1 MIDEYETI
9 KQLALKYGI
18 DLGEI
23 NCAPDE
29 DIQVLLDEGL
39 TLEEI
44 NIDYFSF
51 CAFRIHGE
59 TDIRLLEEYEQ
70 QLELLS
76 LALLYTKAVNNNSPV
91 KSDTTIKGV
100 AEKTRLKNNANIS
113 RILKCLND
121 LSGNN
126 SGELYSETELTK
138 LIESK
143 KEYIRQCKRRDK
155 SKKRDNVRRIAYDYQ
170 SKGIFSKDVK
180 MLTSKEFQFLYDVL
194 YLEGV
199 FTSEN
204 DGLDI
209 TPTAKKERLKDYFKY
224 FEDSNVRIKMYDVG
238 RNPLN
243 KLSKPIGEIVSEIGW
258 HPKDNYLKVEAHYKR
273 PERSFGQLSVKDLTN
288 PDCQQIFKRDLYS
301 QYKRLEPMKSIIYPT
316 NKKDLS
322 SIDIVLIELAETLIN
337 NGKSLNEIKR
347 ALYNRINSFSDEEW
361 KKTDKDSRKRQI
373 KARIGKL
380 RVAENSKWDLSEELK
395 NALFSEK

>member
-1 MIDEYETI
+1 VPIIDFIQISQYLTSHFKPVSGLI
-9 KQLALKYGI
+9 QLEGI
-18 DLGEI
+18 DRFDIERYSLKRQKSIEI
-23 NCAPDE
+23 TYNKRTRK
-29 DIQVLLDEGL
+29 L
-39 TLEEI
+39 
-44 NIDYFSF
+44 
-51 CAFRIHGE
+51 
-59 TDIRLLEEYEQ
+59 
-70 QLELLS
+70 
-76 LALLYTKAVNNNSPV
+76 
-91 KSDTTIKGV
+91 TIKGSIGYFMQGHNFTYDNSLF
-100 AEKTRLKNNANIS
+100 AEGLKIIGAHCGMDLFGFEVEIFEFGSIIHTDMAPKEIIAKHSVGDKLLAYANP
-113 RILKCLND
+113 K
-121 LSGNN
+121 
-126 SGELYSETELTK
+126 Y
-138 LIESK
+138 
-143 KEYIRQCKRRDK
+143 
-155 SKKRDNVRRIAYDYQ
+155 
-170 SKGIFSKDVK
+170 KG
-180 MLTSKEFQFLYDVL
+180 
-194 YLEGV
+194 
-199 FTSEN
+199 
-204 DGLDI
+204 
-209 TPTAKKERLKDYFKY
+209 YFKY